1 MENDLRK
8 LYWLFVFFISFIPFS
23 GVLYGIIYDNN
34 HVYRISLNGVTIV
47 FALGLAISL
56 WFHFCKCFVPV
67 AVKILSGT
75 SKGLEPISKFLIE
88 TRFIGPFISL
98 CIRTIFFCWFII
110 LLISDVF
117 VRAIF
122 SRLAGLH
129 KGTNHRYSPVGAA
142 NTNFQPLGLF
152 ENIEDKNT
160 TKLNGLQYSQK
171 IALSLAS
178 AAKLAFEDVPIIA
191 YELKIAGYDMKTFK
205 PIAYKNICGYICEKD
220 NNIILVFRGSNPLN
234 IQNSLTDI
242 RSFLRKIES
251 SVKGDMGLVHEGFYE
266 AMGEPTD
273 IDDELFYSKSQTT
286 IELHNT
292 SLVKIVE
299 TTFKAI
305 KTLIIFLFE
314 SISTHVYD
322 PIDHRYLGED
332 ERYSSAYSQATRR
345 ITDLC
350 QSGQDDNKNDDLVYK
365 NRKDINEQSIIQ
377 RKLTRESCKKRLF
390 ITGHSL
396 GGGLALV
403 FLAKLIQ
410 HDSPLLNILSGVYT
424 YGQPNVGDI
433 EFAKSYGPDISKKIF
448 LHVYDNDIVCRI
460 PPWAPYVG
468 PPGNLIF
475 MDSSYSISIYPVTNL
490 SIPIRTVRK
499 ISFIQLSG
507 ILNLNV
513 IRRMINESWLRITFR
528 FIFPFFINDH
538 FPGEYTNAIR
548 EGKIERIILGIDEI
562 ENLY

>member
-8 LYWLFVFFISFIPFS
+8 LYWLFVFFISFIPLS
-23 GVLYGIIYDNN
+23 GALYGIIYDNN

-67 AVKILSGT
+67 AVKIL
-75 SKGLEPISKFLIE
+75 
-88 TRFIGPFISL
+88 
-98 CIRTIFFCWFII
+98 
-110 LLISDVF
+110 
-117 VRAIF
+117 
-122 SRLAGLH
+122 
-129 KGTNHRYSPVGAA
+129 SPVGAA

-273 IDDELFYSKSQTT
+273 IDDELSYSKPQTT

-350 QSGQDDNKNDDLVYK
+350 QSGQGDNKNDDLVYK

-396 GGGLALV
+396 GGGLAL
-403 FLAKLIQ
+403 
-410 HDSPLLNILSGVYT
+410 
-424 YGQPNVGDI
+424 
-433 EFAKSYGPDISKKIF
+433 
-448 LHVYDNDIVCRI
+448 
-460 PPWAPYVG
+460 
-468 PPGNLIF
+468 GNL
-475 MDSSYSISIYPVTNL
+475 
-490 SIPIRTVRK
+490 
-499 ISFIQLSG
+499 
-507 ILNLNV
+507 
-513 IRRMINESWLRITFR
+513 
-528 FIFPFFINDH
+528 FF
-538 FPGEYTNAIR
+538 F
-548 EGKIERIILGIDEI
+548 
-562 ENLY
+562 